1 MSSSHRGKIGDIMD
15 YDPSM
20 VAPSSPSSPAP
31 EPQREF
37 PNKLRQG
44 MDLEVTQPNGD
55 AVHHPAHY
63 NSLGAC
69 CPGYEQFPHNLK
81 KSGNTF

>member
-1 MSSSHRGKIGDIMD
+1 
-15 YDPSM
+15 
-20 VAPSSPSSPAP
+20 
-31 EPQREF
+31 
-37 PNKLRQG
+37 